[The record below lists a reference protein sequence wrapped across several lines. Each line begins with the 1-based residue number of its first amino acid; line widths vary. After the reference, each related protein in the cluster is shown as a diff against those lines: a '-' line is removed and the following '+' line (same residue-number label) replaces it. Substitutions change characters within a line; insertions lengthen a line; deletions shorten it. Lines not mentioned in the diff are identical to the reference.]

1 MQKNRVIFKGTKVWG
16 YFILIFL
23 ALFAILAPLYTGLD
37 PDKQNLMKSLAP
49 MSLEHIL
56 GTDQYGRDI
65 LTRIAYATQLS
76 FFLALITTVTALVP
90 GVFLG
95 ILAAYKGGIIDK
107 IFITIGDAILAL
119 PGLLLVLLLISI
131 APGEFLFLYLGL
143 ALSLWI
149 EFFRVCR
156 TKTKA
161 ILVEPYVEASKSL
174 GFGFFYIVKKLI
186 LPKLLP
192 MIITI
197 STFAMSTAIIAIST
211 LSAMS
216 VGLRPPTSEL
226 GSMIVE
232 LMPYHD
238 EAPIL
243 VLLPSLVIFLLV
255 LALQLISKRRA

>member
-1 MQKNRVIFKGTKVWG
+1 MLKNKSFYKKASLWG
-16 YFILIFL
+16 WFILVSL
-23 ALFAILAPLYTGLD
+23 AIIAILAPIITGYD
-37 PDKQNLMKSLAP
+37 PDKQNLMKSLSP
-49 MSLEHIL
+49 ISSEHLL

-65 LTRIAYATQLS
+65 LTRIAHATQLS
-76 FFLALITTVTALVP
+76 FFLALITTITALIP

-107 IFITIGDAILAL
+107 ALTILGDMILAL

-131 APGEFLFLYLGL
+131 SPGNFLFLYLGL
-143 ALSLWI
+143 SLSLWI

-156 TKTKA
+156 TKTKT
-161 ILVEPYVEASKSL
+161 ILVEPYVESSKSL
-174 GFGFFYIVKKLI
+174 GFGFFYILKKLI
-186 LPKLLP
+186 LPQLTP

-211 LSAMS
+211 LSAVG

-232 LMPYHD
+232 LMPYYD

-255 LALQLISKRRA
+255 LALQLISKRSV